1 MKQAL
6 FLSLV
11 ALISFS
17 SCKKDK
23 VENTVAEGT
32 ITFKVDG
39 QDITYKTYAAAV
51 KNSGEENTQVSI
63 IGAEN
68 TSETG
73 SAIVIILSSTS
84 EITTGAYHEKAHGGK
99 AAMITFKKSGED
111 SPYIT
116 IDSPA
121 NPTVV
126 DITSITGTSIQ
137 GTFKGD
143 IFFIEGGAGADFD
156 EKAVISEGKFNLTF
170 TNPI

>member
-23 VENTVAEGT
+23 VDNTVAEGT

-39 QDITYKTYAAAV
+39 QEITYKTFASAV
-51 KNSGEENTQVSI
+51 KNSNEENTQVSI

-68 TSETG
+68 ASQTG
-73 SAIVIILSSTS
+73 SAIVIILGSTS
-84 EITTGAYHEKAHGGK
+84 DVTTGTYHEKAHGGK

-111 SPYIT
+111 SPYVT
-116 IDSPA
+116 IESPA

-126 DITSITGTSIQ
+126 DITSITSSSIQ
-137 GTFKGD
+137 GTFKGEL
-143 IFFIEGGAGADFD
+143 FFVEGAGADFD
-156 EKAVISEGKFNLTF
+156 KKAVISEGKFNLKLS
-170 TNPI
+170 NPI